1 MDKQI
6 EKRIATIIYE
16 DGTEKEVS
24 PKNGTD
30 FKLEEMQDVVN
41 GYIDIIRMGDG
52 KIMVIND
59 EGKFECEYNRRA
71 TEIAHSYGTLFPGDY
86 ISGNVILC
94 DNDMVR

>member
-6 EKRIATIIYE
+6 EKRVATIIYE
-16 DGTEKEVS
+16 DGTTKEVS

-30 FKLEEMQDVVN
+30 FQLEEMQKVVK

-59 EGKFECEYNRRA
+59 EGKFECEYNQRA
-71 TEIAHSYGTLFPGDY
+71 TEIAHSYGALFPGDY
-86 ISGNVILC
+86 IGGNVILC
-94 DNDMVR
+94 DNDMVK

>member
-6 EKRIATIIYE
+6 EKRVATIIYE
-16 DGTEKEVS
+16 DGTLKEVS

-30 FKLEEMQDVVN
+30 FKFDEMQKIVK
-41 GYIDIIRMGDG
+41 GYIDIIRMDSS

-59 EGKFECEYNRRA
+59 EGKFECEYNQRA
-71 TEIAHSYGTLFPGDY
+71 TEIAHSYGALFPGDY

-94 DNDMVR
+94 DNDMVK